1 MRYFAFAYNTYY
13 PAGGWDDL
21 IGTFDTEIEALEA
34 IANIHPD
41 PDNWSIVDST
51 FMVVVRRG

>member
-41 PDNWSIVDST
+41 NWQIVDST